1 MGVMSGVKYR
11 LLEAIGVDI
20 SSERKEIDKAV
31 SEIKLTPLQT
41 ELTMRNLS
49 EKSKM
54 INEFLDRILTG
65 KDAKLTL
72 KELLYGKKSYGKHVY
87 TKCLYRAFLNAQEGE
102 SENISSKTKQ
112 CINANSEGC
121 IGCPFLVAERFFL
134 YEVEKRLSSAVDGKH
149 GICNYFIENEIETID
164 KEINDVS
171 DKLHSD
177 IKALKDLVGNAEN
190 ITRFS
195 EKYSVLTESIQYQM
209 NKKAL
214 LSYKKENLKE

>member
-102 SENISSKTKQ
+102 IENISSKTKQ

-134 YEVEKRLSSAVDGKH
+134 YEVEKRLSSAVDALNNAKGD
-149 GICNYFIENEIETID
+149 ID
-164 KEINDVS
+164 KKIHFYRITNLYMPLIQEAYAELGMNQV
-171 DKLHSD
+171 
-177 IKALKDLVGNAEN
+177 EN
-190 ITRFS
+190 IIDVDRMMIAINKH
-195 EKYSVLTESIQYQM
+195 KYL
-209 NKKAL
+209 A
-214 LSYKKENLKE
+214 